1 VRPDEVTEQSL
12 SCIAASIGVA
22 LTALIS
28 LLAAI
33 ACDVLTPANF
43 GG

>member
-1 VRPDEVTEQSL
+1 MSTDEVTEQSMSTL
-12 SCIAASIGVA
+12 AASVGVA
-22 LTALIS
+22 LTVLIS
-28 LLAAI
+28 MLAAI

>member
-1 VRPDEVTEQSL
+1 MSTDEVTEQSL
-12 SCIAASIGVA
+12 SNLAAGVGVA
-22 LTALIS
+22 LTFLIS

-33 ACDVLTPANF
+33 ACDVLTPAHF

>member
-1 VRPDEVTEQSL
+1 MSTDEVTEQSL
-12 SCIAASIGVA
+12 SCIAASVGVA
-22 LTALIS
+22 LTFLIS